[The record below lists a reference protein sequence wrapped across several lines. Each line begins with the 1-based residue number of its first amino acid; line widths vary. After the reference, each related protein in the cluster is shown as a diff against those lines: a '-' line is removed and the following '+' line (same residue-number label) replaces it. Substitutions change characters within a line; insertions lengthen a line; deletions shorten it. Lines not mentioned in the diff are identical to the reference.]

1 MGCRTVE
8 PAQGFKVMAVFCL
21 VDCDCFYVSAERL
34 FNPTLIGVPVV
45 ALSNSDGCVVSRCP
59 IAKSKDIAGGG
70 LAIKMGAPFFEIKH
84 LMKSHGLRV
93 VSSNYALY
101 QEVSNRVM
109 RVLEAFAPKIEV
121 YSIDESWLDCSG
133 LTGDLEALGREIQ
146 LAVIKQTGIG
156 VGVGFGPTKTL
167 AKAAN
172 FSAKKWRKETGGVV
186 VLMDDIRR
194 DKLLSWMPVDE
205 IWGIGRKLSKRLEIM
220 GIKKAIDL
228 ASYDKKSLRKLF
240 NVNVEK
246 TSMELQGVSCYALSE
261 GAEPKQT
268 IASTRSFGERIT
280 SIDGLRE
287 AVATYATRAC
297 AKLRSEGQL
306 ASCLQVFIQTS
317 RFDDKPYSRAVICGL
332 VAPSNDT
339 REFVALALEGLSKIY
354 APGYRYAKAG
364 IVLSQF
370 VTGEGYQPDMFAP
383 VPRRNSEVLMKVVDG
398 INARY
403 GRGSIRLAIEPPIAH
418 WAMKRDYLSDSFCTD
433 WSQLK
438 RVKMS

>member
-1 MGCRTVE
+1 MQT
-8 PAQGFKVMAVFCL
+8 VFCL

-34 FNPTLIGVPVV
+34 FDPTLIGVPVV

-59 IAKSKDIAGGG
+59 IAKGKDPATGG
-70 LAIKMGAPFFEIKH
+70 LGIKMGAPFFEIKH

-93 VSSNYALY
+93 VSSNYVLY

-109 RVLEAFAPKIEV
+109 RVLETFAPRIEV
-121 YSIDESWLDCSG
+121 YSIDESWLDFTG
-133 LTGDLEALGREIQ
+133 IQGDLEALGREIQ
-146 LAVIKQTGIG
+146 LAVKKQTGIG

-186 VLMDDIRR
+186 VLMDEIRR
-194 DKLLSWMPVDE
+194 DKLLKWMSVDE
-205 IWGIGRKLSKRLEIM
+205 IWGIGRKLSGRLEAM
-220 GIKKAIDL
+220 GVKKAIDL
-228 ASYDKKSLRKLF
+228 ARYDKKSLRKLF

-280 SIDGLRE
+280 TLQGLRE
-287 AVATYATRAC
+287 AVATYASRAT

-306 ASCLQVFIQTS
+306 ASCVQVFIQTS

-332 VAPSNDT
+332 VTPSNDT
-339 REFVALALEGLSKIY
+339 REFVALALEGLNKIY
-354 APGYRYAKAG
+354 VPGYRYAKAG

-370 VTGEGYQPDMFAP
+370 VSGEGYQPDMFAP
-383 VPRRNSEVLMKVVDG
+383 EPRRNSENLMKVVDG
-398 INARY
+398 INVRY
-403 GRGSIRLAIEPPIAH
+403 GRGSIRLGAEPPIPQ
-418 WAMKRDYLSDSFCTD
+418 WGMKRDYLSDSFVTD
-433 WSQLK
+433 WTALK
-438 RVKMS
+438 RVKC

>member
-1 MGCRTVE
+1 MKT
-8 PAQGFKVMAVFCL
+8 VFCL

-34 FNPTLIGVPVV
+34 FDPTLIGVPVV

-59 IAKSKDIAGGG
+59 IAKSKDSNAGGLG
-70 LAIKMGAPFFEIKH
+70 IKMGAPFFEIKH

-109 RVLEAFAPKIEV
+109 RVLETFAPRIEV

-133 LTGDLEALGREIQ
+133 IPGELEALGREIQ
-146 LAVIKQTGIG
+146 SAVKKQTGIG

-172 FSAKKWRKETGGVV
+172 FSAKKWRSQTGGVV
-186 VLMDDIRR
+186 VLMDEIRR
-194 DKLLSWMPVDE
+194 DKLLKWMPVDE
-205 IWGIGRKLSKRLEIM
+205 IWGIGRKLSARLEAM
-220 GIKKAIDL
+220 GIRKAIDL
-228 ASYDKKSLRKLF
+228 AHYDKKSLRKLF

-246 TSMELQGVSCYALSE
+246 TSMELEGVSCYALSD
-261 GAEPKQT
+261 GPEPKQT
-268 IASTRSFGERIT
+268 IASTRSFGERVT
-280 SIDGLRE
+280 TLQGLTE
-287 AVATYATRAC
+287 AVATYASRAC

-306 ASCLQVFIQTS
+306 SSCLQVFIQTS

-339 REFVALALEGLSKIY
+339 RLFVAAALEGLNKIFV
-354 APGYRYAKAG
+354 PGYRYAKAG

-370 VTGEGYQPDMFAP
+370 TSGEGYQRDMFAP
-383 VPRRNSEVLMKVVDG
+383 EPRRNSDVLMTVVDG

-403 GRGSIRLAIEPPIAH
+403 GRGSIRLAVEPPIPQ
-418 WAMKRDYLSDSFCTD
+418 WGMKRDFLSDSYCTD

-438 RVKMS
+438 RVKMT

>member
-1 MGCRTVE
+1 MQT
-8 PAQGFKVMAVFCL
+8 VFCL

-34 FNPTLIGVPVV
+34 FDPTLIGVPVV

-59 IAKSKDIAGGG
+59 IAKGKDPATGG
-70 LAIKMGAPFFEIKH
+70 LGIKMGAPFFEIKH

-109 RVLEAFAPKIEV
+109 RVLETFAPRIEV
-121 YSIDESWLDCSG
+121 YSIDESWLDFTG
-133 LTGDLEALGREIQ
+133 IQGDLETLGREIQ
-146 LAVIKQTGIG
+146 LAVKKQTGIG

-186 VLMDDIRR
+186 VLMDEIRR
-194 DKLLSWMPVDE
+194 DKLLKWMPVDE
-205 IWGIGRKLSKRLEIM
+205 IWGIGRKLSGRLEAM
-220 GIKKAIDL
+220 GLKKAIDL
-228 ASYDKKSLRKLF
+228 AHYDKKSLRKLF

-268 IASTRSFGERIT
+268 IASTRSFGERVT
-280 SIDGLRE
+280 TLQGLRQ
-287 AVATYATRAC
+287 AVATYASRAT

-306 ASCLQVFIQTS
+306 ASCVQVFIQTS

-332 VAPSNDT
+332 VTPSNDT
-339 REFVALALEGLSKIY
+339 REFVALALEGLNKIY
-354 APGYRYAKAG
+354 VPGYRYAKAG

-370 VTGEGYQPDMFAP
+370 VSGEGYQPDMFAP
-383 VPRRNSEVLMKVVDG
+383 EPRRNSETLMKVVDG

-403 GRGSIRLAIEPPIAH
+403 GRGSIRLAAEPPIAQ
-418 WAMKRDYLSDSFCTD
+418 WGMKRDYLSDSFVTD
-433 WSQLK
+433 WTALK
-438 RVKMS
+438 RVKC

>member
-1 MGCRTVE
+1 
-8 PAQGFKVMAVFCL
+8 MAVFCL

-34 FNPTLIGVPVV
+34 FDPTLIGVPVV

-59 IAKSKDIAGGG
+59 IAKSKDTANGG
-70 LAIKMGAPFFEIKH
+70 LGIKMGAPFFEIKH

-109 RVLEAFAPKIEV
+109 RVLETFAPRIEV
-121 YSIDESWLDCSG
+121 YSIDESWLD
-133 LTGDLEALGREIQ
+133 LTGVQGDLDKLGREIQ
-146 LAVIKQTGIG
+146 AAVKKQTGIG

-186 VLMDDIRR
+186 VLMDAERR
-194 DKLLSWMPVDE
+194 DKLLKWMPVDE
-205 IWGIGRKLSKRLEIM
+205 IWGIGRKLSKSLECM
-220 GIKKAIDL
+220 GINKAIDL
-228 ASYDKKSLRKLF
+228 AKYDRKSLRKVF

-246 TSMELQGVSCYALSE
+246 TSMELEGVSCYALEDSP
-261 GAEPKQT
+261 EPKQT
-268 IASTRSFGERIT
+268 IASTRSFGERVT
-280 SIDGLRE
+280 TLQGLRE
-287 AVATYATRAC
+287 AVATYASRAC

-332 VAPSNDT
+332 PVPSNDT
-339 REFVALALEGLSKIY
+339 REFVALALEGLQKIY
-354 APGYRYAKAG
+354 VPGYRYAKAG

-370 VTGEGYQPDMFAP
+370 VSGDGYQPDLFAP
-383 VPRRNSEVLMKVVDG
+383 EPRRNSETLMKVLDG

-403 GRGSIRLAIEPPIAH
+403 GRGSIRLAVEPPIPQ
-418 WAMKRDYLSDSFCTD
+418 WGMKRDYLSDSYVTD
-433 WSQLK
+433 WNQLK
-438 RVKMS
+438 RVKC

>member
-1 MGCRTVE
+1 MQT
-8 PAQGFKVMAVFCL
+8 VFCL

-34 FNPTLIGVPVV
+34 FDPSLIGVPVV

-59 IAKSKDIAGGG
+59 IAKGKDPATGG
-70 LAIKMGAPFFEIKH
+70 LSIKMGAPFFEIKH

-93 VSSNYALY
+93 VSSNYVLY

-109 RVLEAFAPKIEV
+109 RVLETFAPRIEV
-121 YSIDESWLDCSG
+121 YSIDESWLDFTG
-133 LTGDLEALGREIQ
+133 IQGDLEALGREIQ
-146 LAVIKQTGIG
+146 LAVKKQTGIG

-186 VLMDDIRR
+186 VLMDEIRR
-194 DKLLSWMPVDE
+194 DKLLKWMSVDE
-205 IWGIGRKLSKRLEIM
+205 IWGIGRKLSGRLEAM
-220 GIKKAIDL
+220 GVKKAIDL
-228 ASYDKKSLRKLF
+228 ARYDKKSLRKLF

-280 SIDGLRE
+280 TLQGLRE
-287 AVATYATRAC
+287 AVATYASRAT

-306 ASCLQVFIQTS
+306 ASCVQVFIQTS

-332 VAPSNDT
+332 VTPSNDT
-339 REFVALALEGLSKIY
+339 REFVALALEGLNKIY
-354 APGYRYAKAG
+354 VPGYRYAKAG

-370 VTGEGYQPDMFAP
+370 VSGEGYQPDMFAP
-383 VPRRNSEVLMKVVDG
+383 EPRRNSETLMKVVDG
-398 INARY
+398 INVRY
-403 GRGSIRLAIEPPIAH
+403 GRGSIRLGAEPPIPQ
-418 WAMKRDYLSDSFCTD
+418 WGMKRDYLSDSFVTD
-433 WSQLK
+433 WTALK
-438 RVKMS
+438 RVKC

>member
-1 MGCRTVE
+1 MQT
-8 PAQGFKVMAVFCL
+8 VFCL

-34 FNPTLIGVPVV
+34 FDPTLIGVPVV

-59 IAKSKDIAGGG
+59 IAKGKDPATGG
-70 LAIKMGAPFFEIKH
+70 LNIKMGAPFFEIKH

-93 VSSNYALY
+93 VSSNYVLY

-109 RVLEAFAPKIEV
+109 RVLETFAPRIEV
-121 YSIDESWLDCSG
+121 YSIDESWLDFTG
-133 LTGDLEALGREIQ
+133 IQGDLEALGREIQ
-146 LAVIKQTGIG
+146 LAVKKQTGIG

-186 VLMDDIRR
+186 VLMDEIRR
-194 DKLLSWMPVDE
+194 DKLLKWMSVDE
-205 IWGIGRKLSKRLEIM
+205 IWGIGRKLSGRLEAM
-220 GIKKAIDL
+220 GVKKAIDL
-228 ASYDKKSLRKLF
+228 ARYDKKSLRKLF

-280 SIDGLRE
+280 TLQGLRE
-287 AVATYATRAC
+287 AVATYASRAT

-306 ASCLQVFIQTS
+306 ASCVQVFIQTS

-332 VAPSNDT
+332 VTPSNDT
-339 REFVALALEGLSKIY
+339 REFVALALEGLNKIY
-354 APGYRYAKAG
+354 VPGYRYAKAG

-370 VTGEGYQPDMFAP
+370 VSGEGYQPDMFAP
-383 VPRRNSEVLMKVVDG
+383 EPRRNSETLMKVVDG
-398 INARY
+398 INVRY
-403 GRGSIRLAIEPPIAH
+403 GRGSIRLGAEPPIPQ
-418 WAMKRDYLSDSFCTD
+418 WGMKRDYLSDSFVTD
-433 WSQLK
+433 WTALK
-438 RVKMS
+438 RVKC

>member
-1 MGCRTVE
+1 MNRI
-8 PAQGFKVMAVFCL
+8 FCL

-34 FNPTLIGVPVV
+34 FDPTLVDVPVV

-59 IAKSKDIAGGG
+59 MAKSKDSAAGGLG
-70 LAIKMGAPFFEIKH
+70 IKMGAPFFEIKH

-109 RVLEAFAPKIEV
+109 RVLETFAPRIEV
-121 YSIDESWLDCSG
+121 YSIDESWLDFTG
-133 LTGDLEALGREIQ
+133 VPGDLEALGREIQ
-146 LAVIKQTGIG
+146 SAVKRQTGIG

-172 FSAKKWRKETGGVV
+172 FSAKKWRSQTGGVV
-186 VLMDDIRR
+186 VLMDEIRR
-194 DKLLSWMPVDE
+194 DKLLKWMPVDE
-205 IWGIGRKLSKRLEIM
+205 IWGIGRKLSSRLEAM
-220 GIKKAIDL
+220 GIKKAVDL
-228 ASYDKKSLRKLF
+228 QRYDRKSLRKLF

-246 TSMELQGVSCYALSE
+246 TSMELAGVSCYALSD
-261 GAEPKQT
+261 GPVPKQT
-268 IASTRSFGERIT
+268 IASTRSFGERVT
-280 SIDGLRE
+280 TLQGLRE
-287 AVATYATRAC
+287 AVATYASRAC

-339 REFVALALEGLSKIY
+339 RLFVAAALEGLQMIY
-354 APGYRYAKAG
+354 VDGYRYAKAG

-370 VTGEGYQPDMFAP
+370 CSGEGYQPDMFAP
-383 VPRRNSEVLMKVVDG
+383 EPRRNSDALMSVVDG

-403 GRGSIRLAIEPPIAH
+403 GRGSIRLAVEPPIPQ
-418 WAMKRDYLSDSFCTD
+418 WGMKRDFLSDSYCTD
-433 WSQLK
+433 WAALK
-438 RVKMS
+438 RVKC

>member
-1 MGCRTVE
+1 MQT
-8 PAQGFKVMAVFCL
+8 VFCL

-34 FNPTLIGVPVV
+34 FDPTLIGVPVV
-45 ALSNSDGCVVSRCP
+45 ALSNSDGCVGSRCP
-59 IAKSKDIAGGG
+59 IAKGKDPATGG
-70 LAIKMGAPFFEIKH
+70 LNIKMGAPFFEIKH

-93 VSSNYALY
+93 VSSNYVLY

-109 RVLEAFAPKIEV
+109 RVLETFAPRIEV
-121 YSIDESWLDCSG
+121 YSIDESWLDFTG
-133 LTGDLEALGREIQ
+133 IQGDLEALGREIQ
-146 LAVIKQTGIG
+146 LAVKKQTGIG

-186 VLMDDIRR
+186 VLMDEIRR
-194 DKLLSWMPVDE
+194 DKLLKWMSVDE
-205 IWGIGRKLSKRLEIM
+205 IWGIGRKLSGRLEAM
-220 GIKKAIDL
+220 GVKKAIDL
-228 ASYDKKSLRKLF
+228 ARYDKKSLRKLF

-280 SIDGLRE
+280 TLQGLRE
-287 AVATYATRAC
+287 AVATYASRAT

-306 ASCLQVFIQTS
+306 ASCVQVFIQTS

-332 VAPSNDT
+332 VTPSNDT
-339 REFVALALEGLSKIY
+339 REFVALALEGLNKIY
-354 APGYRYAKAG
+354 VPGYRYAKAG

-370 VTGEGYQPDMFAP
+370 VSGEGYQPDMFAP
-383 VPRRNSEVLMKVVDG
+383 EPRRNSETLMKVVDG
-398 INARY
+398 INVRY
-403 GRGSIRLAIEPPIAH
+403 GRGSIRLGAEPPIPQ
-418 WAMKRDYLSDSFCTD
+418 WGMKRDYLSDSFVTD
-433 WSQLK
+433 WTALK
-438 RVKMS
+438 RVKC

>member
-1 MGCRTVE
+1 MQT
-8 PAQGFKVMAVFCL
+8 VFCL

-34 FNPTLIGVPVV
+34 FDPTLIGVPVV

-59 IAKSKDIAGGG
+59 IAKGKDPATGG
-70 LAIKMGAPFFEIKH
+70 LGIKMGAPFFEIKH

-93 VSSNYALY
+93 VSSNYVLY

-109 RVLEAFAPKIEV
+109 RVLETFAPRIEV
-121 YSIDESWLDCSG
+121 YSIDESWLDFTG
-133 LTGDLEALGREIQ
+133 IQGDLEALGREIQ
-146 LAVIKQTGIG
+146 LAVKKQTGIG

-186 VLMDDIRR
+186 VLMDEIRR
-194 DKLLSWMPVDE
+194 DKLLKWMPVDE
-205 IWGIGRKLSKRLEIM
+205 IWGIGRKLSGRLEAM
-220 GIKKAIDL
+220 GVKMAIDL
-228 ASYDKKSLRKLF
+228 ARYDKKSLRKLF

-280 SIDGLRE
+280 TIQGLRE
-287 AVATYATRAC
+287 AVATYASRAT

-306 ASCLQVFIQTS
+306 ASCVQVFIQTS

-332 VAPSNDT
+332 VTPSNDT
-339 REFVALALEGLSKIY
+339 REFVALALEGLNKIY
-354 APGYRYAKAG
+354 VPGYRYAKAG

-370 VTGEGYQPDMFAP
+370 VSGEGYQPDMFAP
-383 VPRRNSEVLMKVVDG
+383 EPRRNSETLMKVVDG
-398 INARY
+398 INVRY
-403 GRGSIRLAIEPPIAH
+403 GRGSIRLGAEPPIPQ
-418 WAMKRDYLSDSFCTD
+418 WGMKRDYLSDSFVTD
-433 WSQLK
+433 WTALK
-438 RVKMS
+438 RVKC

>member
-1 MGCRTVE
+1 MQT
-8 PAQGFKVMAVFCL
+8 VFCL

-34 FNPTLIGVPVV
+34 FDPTLIGVPVV

-59 IAKSKDIAGGG
+59 IAKGKDPATGG
-70 LAIKMGAPFFEIKH
+70 LSIKMGAPFFEIKH

-93 VSSNYALY
+93 VSSNYVLY

-109 RVLEAFAPKIEV
+109 RVLETFAPRIEV
-121 YSIDESWLDCSG
+121 YSIDESWLDFTG
-133 LTGDLEALGREIQ
+133 IKGDLEALGREIQ
-146 LAVIKQTGIG
+146 LAVKKQTGIG

-186 VLMDDIRR
+186 VLMDEIRR
-194 DKLLSWMPVDE
+194 DKLLKWMPVDE
-205 IWGIGRKLSKRLEIM
+205 IWGIGRKLSGRLEAM
-220 GIKKAIDL
+220 GVKKAIDL
-228 ASYDKKSLRKLF
+228 ARYDKKSLRKLF

-280 SIDGLRE
+280 TLQGLRE
-287 AVATYATRAC
+287 AVATYASRAT

-306 ASCLQVFIQTS
+306 ASCVQVFIQTS

-332 VAPSNDT
+332 VTPSNDT
-339 REFVALALEGLSKIY
+339 REFVALALEGLNKIY
-354 APGYRYAKAG
+354 VPGYRYAKAG

-370 VTGEGYQPDMFAP
+370 VSGEGYQPDMFAP
-383 VPRRNSEVLMKVVDG
+383 EPRRNSENLMKVVDG
-398 INARY
+398 INVRY
-403 GRGSIRLAIEPPIAH
+403 GRGSIRLGAEPPIPQ
-418 WAMKRDYLSDSFCTD
+418 WGMKRDYLSDSFVTD
-433 WSQLK
+433 WTALK
-438 RVKMS
+438 RVKC

>member
-1 MGCRTVE
+1 MQT
-8 PAQGFKVMAVFCL
+8 VFCL

-34 FNPTLIGVPVV
+34 FDPTLIGVPVV

-59 IAKSKDIAGGG
+59 IAKGKDPATGG
-70 LAIKMGAPFFEIKH
+70 LNIKMGAPFFEIKH

-93 VSSNYALY
+93 VSSNYVLY

-109 RVLEAFAPKIEV
+109 RVLETFAPRIEV
-121 YSIDESWLDCSG
+121 YSIDESWLDFTG
-133 LTGDLEALGREIQ
+133 IQGDLEALGREIQ
-146 LAVIKQTGIG
+146 LAVKKQTGIG

-186 VLMDDIRR
+186 VLMDEIRR
-194 DKLLSWMPVDE
+194 DKLLKWMSVDE
-205 IWGIGRKLSKRLEIM
+205 IWGIGRKLSGRLEAM
-220 GIKKAIDL
+220 GVKKAIDL
-228 ASYDKKSLRKLF
+228 ARYDKKSLRKLF

-280 SIDGLRE
+280 TLQGLRE
-287 AVATYATRAC
+287 AVATYASRAT

-306 ASCLQVFIQTS
+306 ASCVQVFIKTS

-332 VAPSNDT
+332 VTPSNDT
-339 REFVALALEGLSKIY
+339 REFVALALEGLNKIY
-354 APGYRYAKAG
+354 VPGYRYAKAG

-370 VTGEGYQPDMFAP
+370 VSGEGYQPDMFAP
-383 VPRRNSEVLMKVVDG
+383 EPRRNSETLMKVVDG
-398 INARY
+398 INVRY
-403 GRGSIRLAIEPPIAH
+403 GRGSIRLGAEPPIPQ
-418 WAMKRDYLSDSFCTD
+418 WGMKRDYLSDSFVTD
-433 WSQLK
+433 WTALK
-438 RVKMS
+438 RVKC

>member
-1 MGCRTVE
+1 M
-8 PAQGFKVMAVFCL
+8 KKVFCL

-34 FNPTLIGVPVV
+34 FDPSLVGVPVV

-59 IAKSKDIAGGG
+59 IAKSKDASTGG
-70 LAIKMGAPFFEIKH
+70 LGIKMGAPFFEIKH

-109 RVLEAFAPKIEV
+109 RVLETFAPRIEV

-133 LTGDLEALGREIQ
+133 IPGDLEALGREIQ
-146 LAVIKQTGIG
+146 LAVKKQTGIG

-172 FSAKKWRKETGGVV
+172 FSAKKWRSQTGGVV
-186 VLMDDIRR
+186 VLMDEIRR
-194 DKLLSWMPVDE
+194 DKLLQWMPVDE
-205 IWGIGRKLSKRLEIM
+205 IWGIGRKLSARLESM

-228 ASYDKKSLRKLF
+228 QRYDRKSLRKLF

-246 TSMELQGVSCYALSE
+246 TSMELEGVSCYALSD
-261 GAEPKQT
+261 GPEPKQT
-268 IASTRSFGERIT
+268 IASTRSFGERVT
-280 SIDGLRE
+280 TLQGLTE
-287 AVATYATRAC
+287 AVATYASRAC

-306 ASCLQVFIQTS
+306 ATCLQVFIQTS

-339 REFVALALEGLSKIY
+339 RLFVAAALEGLNKIFV
-354 APGYRYAKAG
+354 PGYRYAKAG

-370 VTGEGYQPDMFAP
+370 CSGEGYQRDMFAP
-383 VPRRNSEVLMKVVDG
+383 EPRRNSDVLMTVVDG

-403 GRGSIRLAIEPPIAH
+403 GRGSIRLAVEPVIPT
-418 WAMKRDYLSDSFCTD
+418 WGMKRDFLSASYCTD
-433 WSQLK
+433 WAQLK
-438 RVKMS
+438 RVKMT

>member
-1 MGCRTVE
+1 MQT
-8 PAQGFKVMAVFCL
+8 VFCL

-34 FNPTLIGVPVV
+34 FDPTLIGVPVV

-59 IAKSKDIAGGG
+59 IAKGKDPATGG
-70 LAIKMGAPFFEIKH
+70 LNIKMGAPFFEIKH

-93 VSSNYALY
+93 VSSNYVLY

-109 RVLEAFAPKIEV
+109 RVLETFAPRIEV
-121 YSIDESWLDCSG
+121 YSIDESWLDFTG
-133 LTGDLEALGREIQ
+133 IKGDLEALGREIQ
-146 LAVIKQTGIG
+146 LAVKKQTGIG

-186 VLMDDIRR
+186 VLMDEIRR
-194 DKLLSWMPVDE
+194 DKLLKWMSVDE
-205 IWGIGRKLSKRLEIM
+205 IWGIGRKLSGRLEAM
-220 GIKKAIDL
+220 GVKKAIDL
-228 ASYDKKSLRKLF
+228 ARYDKKSLRKLF

-280 SIDGLRE
+280 TLQGLRE
-287 AVATYATRAC
+287 AVATYASRAT

-306 ASCLQVFIQTS
+306 ASCVQVFIQTS

-332 VAPSNDT
+332 VTPSNDT
-339 REFVALALEGLSKIY
+339 REFVALALEGLNKIY
-354 APGYRYAKAG
+354 VPGYRYAKAG

-370 VTGEGYQPDMFAP
+370 VSGEGYQPDMFAP
-383 VPRRNSEVLMKVVDG
+383 EPRRNSETLMKVVDG
-398 INARY
+398 INVRY
-403 GRGSIRLAIEPPIAH
+403 GRGSIRLGAEPPIPQ
-418 WAMKRDYLSDSFCTD
+418 WGMKRDYLSDSFVTD
-433 WSQLK
+433 WTALK
-438 RVKMS
+438 RVKC

>member
-1 MGCRTVE
+1 MQT
-8 PAQGFKVMAVFCL
+8 VFCL

-34 FNPTLIGVPVV
+34 FDPTLIGVPVV

-59 IAKSKDIAGGG
+59 IAKGKDPATGG
-70 LAIKMGAPFFEIKH
+70 LSIKMGAPFFEIKH

-93 VSSNYALY
+93 VSSNYVLY

-109 RVLEAFAPKIEV
+109 RVLETFAPRIEV
-121 YSIDESWLDCSG
+121 YSIDESWLDFTG
-133 LTGDLEALGREIQ
+133 IQGDLEALGREIQ
-146 LAVIKQTGIG
+146 LAVKKQTGIG

-186 VLMDDIRR
+186 VLMDEIRR
-194 DKLLSWMPVDE
+194 DKLLKWMSVDE
-205 IWGIGRKLSKRLEIM
+205 IWGIGRKLSGRLEAM
-220 GIKKAIDL
+220 GVKKAIDL
-228 ASYDKKSLRKLF
+228 ARYDKKSLRKLF

-280 SIDGLRE
+280 TLQGLRE
-287 AVATYATRAC
+287 AVATYASRAT

-306 ASCLQVFIQTS
+306 ASCVQVFIQTS

-332 VAPSNDT
+332 VTPSNDT
-339 REFVALALEGLSKIY
+339 REFVALALEGLNKIY
-354 APGYRYAKAG
+354 VPGYRYAKAG

-370 VTGEGYQPDMFAP
+370 VSGEGYQPDMFAP
-383 VPRRNSEVLMKVVDG
+383 EPRRNSETLMKVVDG
-398 INARY
+398 INVRY
-403 GRGSIRLAIEPPIAH
+403 GRGSIRLGAEPPIPQ
-418 WAMKRDYLSDSFCTD
+418 WGMKRDYLSDSFVTD
-433 WSQLK
+433 WTALK
-438 RVKMS
+438 RVKC

>member
-1 MGCRTVE
+1 MKT
-8 PAQGFKVMAVFCL
+8 VFCL
-21 VDCDCFYVSAERL
+21 VDCDHFYVSAERL
-34 FNPTLIGVPVV
+34 FNPSLVGVPVV

-59 IAKSKDIAGGG
+59 IAKSKDSANGG
-70 LAIKMGAPFFEIKH
+70 LGIKMGAPFFEIKH

-109 RVLEAFAPKIEV
+109 RVLETFAPRIEV

-133 LTGDLEALGREIQ
+133 MQGDLEKLGREIQ
-146 LAVIKQTGIG
+146 SAVKKQTGIG

-172 FSAKKWRKETGGVV
+172 FSAKKWRSQTGGVV
-186 VLMDDIRR
+186 VLMDEIRR
-194 DKLLSWMPVDE
+194 DKLLKWMPVDE
-205 IWGIGRKLSKRLEIM
+205 IWGIGRKLSSRLEAM

-228 ASYDKKSLRKLF
+228 AHYDKKSLRKLF

-246 TSMELQGVSCYALSE
+246 TSMELQGVSCYSLSD
-261 GAEPKQT
+261 GPEPKQT
-268 IASTRSFGERIT
+268 IASTRSFGERVT
-280 SIDGLRE
+280 TLQGLTE
-287 AVATYATRAC
+287 AVATYASRAC

-306 ASCLQVFIQTS
+306 SSCLQVFIQTS

-339 REFVALALEGLSKIY
+339 RLFVAAALEGLNRIFV
-354 APGYRYAKAG
+354 PGYRYAKAG

-370 VTGEGYQPDMFAP
+370 TSGEGYQRDMFAP
-383 VPRRNSEVLMKVVDG
+383 EPRRNSDVLMTVVDG

-403 GRGSIRLAIEPPIAH
+403 GRGSIRLAVEPPIPQ
-418 WAMKRDYLSDSFCTD
+418 WGMKRDFLSDSYCTD

-438 RVKMS
+438 RVKMT